1 NKGLAVIEQKDIYLD
16 KPNTYQVFK
25 NNEDAVPSVL
35 RTVTKSIDITVDSHI
50 LYGDDKLIAP
60 WAYEAVYAARGE
72 GIMVGYNNRLTPKET
87 LTREQLITMLMKMTD
102 YTIDNYDTEFSD
114 VVPGSWYYD
123 YVSTGEYNEVV
134 EGVSD
139 KLFGTGDLITRAEFA
154 KMITLVFGLAP
165 KDDLVDYTDL
175 GGLDEAT
182 QLAIDAVS
190 DADLFTG
197 FDGEYM
203 PNDYVTREMAAVVM
217 MRISQME

>member
-1 NKGLAVIEQKDIYLD
+1 
-16 KPNTYQVFK
+16 
-25 NNEDAVPSVL
+25 
-35 RTVTKSIDITVDSHI
+35 
-50 LYGDDKLIAP
+50 
-60 WAYEAVYAARGE
+60 
-72 GIMVGYNNRLTPKET
+72 
-87 LTREQLITMLMKMTD
+87 
-102 YTIDNYDTEFSD
+102 
-114 VVPGSWYYD
+114 
-123 YVSTGEYNEVV
+123 
-134 EGVSD
+134 
-139 KLFGTGDLITRAEFA
+139 
-154 KMITLVFGLAP
+154 MITLVFGLAP